1 MPKYR
6 VEYKVMLDFYSKA
19 FFSTIV
25 VDKLYFRVNIK
36 QKFVKYT
43 LMKA

>member
-6 VEYKVMLDFYSKA
+6 VEYKVMLDFYSKV

-25 VDKLYFRVNIK
+25 VDKLYFRANIK
-36 QKFVKYT
+36 QMFVKYT